1 MSKDAR
7 NASGAAPPLQSP
19 RRRATPPDRTDTSDD
34 PSRALPNSL
43 HRAVPAVINAEPP
56 N

>member
-1 MSKDAR
+1 V
-7 NASGAAPPLQSP
+7 
-19 RRRATPPDRTDTSDD
+19 DRTDTSDD
-34 PSRALPNSL
+34 PSRAPPISP